1 MISLLNLLR
10 EEEYENKTFTGE
22 EIADYIAHITP
33 DNSNIPVFFLKQIIE
48 SGKVFKRQIVSI
60 AKLLSIDQD
69 LKSYVE
75 SEENRY
81 DDNDE
86 YVPDPDD
93 LNNPIVIFNNEV
105 VDGYSRIAEYYRL
118 GEDKITAYVSQ
129 K

>member
-10 EEEYENKTFTGE
+10 EEEYNNRTFTGE

-48 SGKVFKRQIVSI
+48 SGKIFKRQIVSI
-60 AKLLSIDQD
+60 AKLLSTDQD

-75 SEENRY
+75 SEESRY
-81 DDNDE
+81 DDED
-86 YVPDPDD
+86 YVPDPND

-105 VDGYSRIAEYYRL
+105 VDGYSRIAEHYRL